1 MLDKDNKDR
10 RQKSG
15 SNFVTIFLEIN
26 KFDQYVDKVC
36 APPQGDSSGSI
47 GMQETCHEV

>member
-1 MLDKDNKDR
+1 M
-10 RQKSG
+10 
-15 SNFVTIFLEIN
+15 LEIDAKNPETN